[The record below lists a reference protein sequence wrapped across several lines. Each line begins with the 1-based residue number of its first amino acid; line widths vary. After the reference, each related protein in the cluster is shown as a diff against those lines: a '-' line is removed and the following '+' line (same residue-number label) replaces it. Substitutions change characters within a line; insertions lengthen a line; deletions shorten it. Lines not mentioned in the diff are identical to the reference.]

1 MAHSY
6 EEAKKEANKI
16 IIWLGIITIIE
27 VAVALFLK
35 GHLTE
40 TEMPSW
46 VGGLNGILM
55 IIGSAVK
62 AYLIIYFFMHMKYE
76 VPTMVKTVL
85 MPTLLLV
92 WAVIAFASEGSY
104 WKNGRQKVRNNVAKV
119 EKVDKK

>member
-6 EEAKKEANKI
+6 EEAKSEANKI
-16 IIWLGIITIIE
+16 IIWLGIITIVE
-27 VAVALFLK
+27 VAIALFLK

-40 TEMPSW
+40 AELPEW
-46 VGGLNGILM
+46 VGGLNGVLM

-76 VPTMVKTVL
+76 VPDMVKTVL

-104 WKNGRQKVRNNVAKV
+104 WKNGRQKVQNSPVKT
-119 EKVDKK
+119 EKAEKK